1 MPDYVYAL
9 HDFLPEHE
17 DEVSFRAGERLEVVE
32 RDDLYGDG
40 WWQVSYAFYG
50 MVASRRPLGD
60 MLLPRHCVAPY
71 PRGVGLMYLIRQG
84 RTLAGKV
91 GLFPQSYTTP
101 APPQEAPAA
110 STSNGENGH
119 PGKPGLQ
126 TLTEESESESPIM
139 PNIASPV
146 PKLPPAT
153 FLNGHDTEIESP
165 TNDMSLGEPGDGEM
179 MKATLTD
186 VQKAI
191 EQLGRNRIDG
201 DGGRS
206 FSFASTRDGGTE
218 SDFDLSDIDT
228 QDEVDGQD
236 WHKGARRKLAEK
248 ARKAVEEAERLEEL
262 MGNGAGER
270 RSTAPPIDVELSDE
284 SDDEGDLPGDDRQDY
299 TSSSFHRAHPHIPE
313 EDEDEVVSSPA
324 DFANKDRLSKQQE
337 MAAATTV
344 TPQPEDKLSPTPPVP
359 HALPVLGK
367 EETELPTATRETFPE
382 LGALPVIPPMST
394 PSFEE
399 GDSPAPAPVFV
410 PPPPL
415 ASSITEGPP
424 TSAPPLDTKRNS
436 APAPATQPLV
446 VIPSPTASSAASGF
460 GLSTPFQGT
469 SISSTAPTSAAP
481 PEAEE
486 KKEPKHPNDWS
497 VEEVV
502 EWLKSKGFDEDVCN
516 KFTGASSTSHFPSP
530 CFLN

>member
-17 DEVSFRAGERLEVVE
+17 DEVSFHAGERIEVVE

-40 WWQVSYAFYG
+40 WWQVSYAFYER
-50 MVASRRPLGD
+50 VASRRPLGD

-84 RTLAGKV
+84 RNLAGKV

-153 FLNGHDTEIESP
+153 FLNGHDTDIESP

-228 QDEVDGQD
+228 QDEADGQD

-262 MGNGAGER
+262 MGNGGGER
-270 RSTAPPIDVELSDE
+270 RSTAPPIDVELSDD

-313 EDEDEVVSSPA
+313 EDEDEAVSSPA
-324 DFANKDRLSKQQE
+324 DFSNRDRLSKQQE
-337 MAAATTV
+337 MSAATTV
-344 TPQPEDKLSPTPPVP
+344 TPQPEDKRSPTPPVP
-359 HALPVLGK
+359 QVLPVLGR
-367 EETELPTATRETFPE
+367 EDTELPTATRETFPE
-382 LGALPVIPPMST
+382 LGALPVIPMSI
-394 PSFEE
+394 PPFEE
-399 GDSPAPAPVFV
+399 SESPAPAPVFV

-415 ASSITEGPP
+415 ASSITEGQP
-424 TSAPPLDTKRNS
+424 TSVPPLDTKRNS
-436 APAPATQPLV
+436 APAAATQPLAV
-446 VIPSPTASSAASGF
+446 VPSPTASSQASGF

-481 PEAEE
+481 AEVEE
-486 KKEPKHPNDWS
+486 KREPKHPNDWS
-497 VEEVV
+497 VEEVI

-516 KFTGASSTSHFPSP
+516 KFTGSPSTSRF
-530 CFLN
+530 